1 MTTETYGYYSDR
13 EIFPNEVLEEV
24 RLDVEWLYG
33 EAVLEG
39 DTPQMIASYREEL
52 TAIDDE
58 LQRRANA

>member
-1 MTTETYGYYSDR
+1 MTTETYGCYSDR
-13 EIFPNEVLEEV
+13 EIFPNEVLEDR

-33 EAVLEG
+33 EAVLEC